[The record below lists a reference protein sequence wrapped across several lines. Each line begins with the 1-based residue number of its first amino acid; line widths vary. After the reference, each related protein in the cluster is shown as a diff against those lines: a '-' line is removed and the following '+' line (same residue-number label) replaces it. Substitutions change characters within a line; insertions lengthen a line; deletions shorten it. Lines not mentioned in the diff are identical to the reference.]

1 MAAAPFLACMMF
13 VSSFYHLPPR
23 ALPSIQAVEGGRPGL
38 VSFNTNGTEDLGVMQ
53 VNSIWVGPVARVNRM
68 PPGAVRL
75 RLLHDPCFN
84 IATAGAILRMHLNE
98 TRGNLLRA
106 IGNYHSRTPVRN
118 QAYQEKVLSAAEKM
132 FPQR

>member
-1 MAAAPFLACMMF
+1 MAVAPFLACMAF
-13 VSSFYHLPPR
+13 VASFYHLPPR

-53 VNSIWVGPVARVNRM
+53 VNSIWVGPLARVNRM
-68 PPGAVRL
+68 PPAAVRI

-84 IATAGAILRMHLNE
+84 IAAAGAILRMHLNE
-98 TRGNLLRA
+98 TRGNLMRA

-118 QAYQEKVLSAAEKM
+118 QAYQEKVLSAAEKL